1 MRAILQM
8 IGRWLSEL
16 LSDDVRINLHKCGWA
31 DSLTGDQKVVF
42 ALQLALFKAGKG
54 LGYKIEYV
62 KKPVKDSAVYNPY
75 IFEVVA
81 STVTSA
87 GYTNMGKVTEERRE
101 TWEHVKFNFIAA
113 SYSVRSIYEG
123 AFKELTKLG
132 EHNDLPRL

>member
-1 MRAILQM
+1 MRVILQTL
-8 IGRWLSEL
+8 GRWLSEL

-31 DSLTGDQKVVF
+31 DSLTGNQKVVF

-54 LGYKIEYV
+54 LGYKIDYV

-81 STVTSA
+81 STMTSS
-87 GYTNMGKVTEERRE
+87 GTGGD

-123 AFKELTKLG
+123 AFEELTKLG
-132 EHNDLPRL
+132 EHDDLPGL